1 MKCVQHEYRVT
12 IPRPSTKL
20 GRVTLWSGGLSI
32 LLLALRWI
40 TGAAPASALAG
51 WSSFVTAFF
60 VIVAVWLALRWSIPR
75 LLWRLRYRLIVAYIL
90 IGVIP
95 IILLLLMGG
104 IGSYLFAGQ
113 FATYVAISDL
123 QSLLQHLEAEND
135 ALAEHLNQ
143 LNRTGELDRRA
154 AVDLS
159 NASEEDFPQ
168 RTVTVWRGAS
178 GFVVH
183 TGGEI
188 GANPEPIPDAIK
200 GDFNGF
206 VLDRDRL
213 LLRTLKRFDVQP
225 SGQGGL
231 AVVSSVPVTAE
242 MLQAAASSLGSV
254 AVLPPDQGGNIQ
266 IPPPST
272 ASPKA
277 RIRVEAGKVPPE
289 SYRFDPALR
298 FYTFFQAVV
307 WETGKAE
314 TGGIGVITRPSKL
327 YAVLFA
333 TLGDDTEIVLRN
345 ILIGIAI
352 FFGLIELTALFIGV
366 RLSRGMTRSVADLY
380 RATGYVN
387 RGDLEHRIHVHGWD
401 QMASLEQ
408 SFNSM
413 TESLARLMGEQKE
426 KQRLESELAIGHEVQ
441 NSLFPRNFAGSP
453 SLEVYGVC
461 QPARSVSGD
470 YYDFIPLG
478 ADRLMLA
485 VGDISGKGISA
496 ALLMATVH
504 AFVRAYALE
513 PLRGEPSASDRRMYY
528 RGDGTTQ
535 SELTPAMLM
544 TTLNYQLFRGT
555 PPEKYATMFLACY
568 DAALRQ
574 LKYSNAGHL
583 SPILLSADGNVSRLD
598 TSGTVVGL
606 FDGATYDESTVAML
620 PGDIFIAFTDGVTE
634 PENASG
640 EFGEER
646 LIELVKAHFDAP
658 LPRIGDAVTE
668 AVAAWIGGAEQ
679 PDDVTVVLA
688 RAI

>member
-1 MKCVQHEYRVT
+1 M
-12 IPRPSTKL
+12 
-20 GRVTLWSGGLSI
+20 
-32 LLLALRWI
+32 
-40 TGAAPASALAG
+40 
-51 WSSFVTAFF
+51 
-60 VIVAVWLALRWSIPR
+60 
-75 LLWRLRYRLIVAYIL
+75 
-90 IGVIP
+90 
-95 IILLLLMGG
+95 
-104 IGSYLFAGQ
+104 
-113 FATYVAISDL
+113 
-123 QSLLQHLEAEND
+123 
-135 ALAEHLNQ
+135 
-143 LNRTGELDRRA
+143 
-154 AVDLS
+154 
-159 NASEEDFPQ
+159 
-168 RTVTVWRGAS
+168 WRGAS

-213 LLRTLKRFDVQP
+213 HLRTLKRFDVEP
-225 SGQGGL
+225 SGRRRSGSGL
-231 AVVSSVPVTAE
+231 ECATVTAE
-242 MLQAAASSLGSV
+242 MLQAAASEAWARWPYFHL
-254 AVLPPDQGGNIQ
+254 DQGGNIQ

-646 LIELVKAHFDAP
+646 LIELVKATFRRPALRASAMP
-658 LPRIGDAVTE
+658 LPK
-668 AVAAWIGGAEQ
+668 
-679 PDDVTVVLA
+679 L
-688 RAI
+688 